1 MKMSIKNKKVIDNI
15 FKIGK
20 SISRGSILVKIIDS
34 GDGFVFAV
42 SSKKFKRAVDRN
54 KIKRLM
60 RESVKGFSTNKGIA
74 LIYIGNEVPN
84 FNDVK
89 NSIDSI
95 FKKYEV

>member
-1 MKMSIKNKKVIDNI
+1 
-15 FKIGK
+15 
-20 SISRGSILVKIIDS
+20 
-34 GDGFVFAV
+34 
-42 SSKKFKRAVDRN
+42 
-54 KIKRLM
+54 M

>member
-1 MKMSIKNKKVIDNI
+1 MKISIKNKKFIDNI
-15 FKIGK
+15 FKSGK
-20 SISRGSILVKIIDS
+20 SISHGSILAKVSDLGS
-34 GDGFVFAV
+34 GFVFAV